1 MLFSLTPVCPGCKW
15 LSSCFKMGREPCRAP
30 WQGRTLRSWAVKGH
44 SVKNLFIKLRSVCT
58 AKETMDIMKRQ
69 PTEREEVFANDLSD
83 KGLLSNLYWDIS
95 FADTSSHSVGCLFI
109 VSMVSFAMQK
119 LLGLM
124 KRLFTIRPGLG
135 RCPREGIGYPLQC
148 S

>member
-1 MLFSLTPVCPGCKW
+1 
-15 LSSCFKMGREPCRAP
+15 
-30 WQGRTLRSWAVKGH
+30 
-44 SVKNLFIKLRSVCT
+44 
-58 AKETMDIMKRQ
+58 MDIMKRQ
-69 PTEREEVFANDLSD
+69 STEWEEVFANDMSD
-83 KGLLSNLYWDIS
+83 KGLISNMYWDIS